1 MINSRK
7 IGIGIR
13 KMENRYSRVNDKL
26 FFADTNTEL
35 IDLPLS
41 CFNVVTIN
49 HYNQMKSFDMYIYH

>member
-7 IGIGIR
+7 IGIK

-35 IDLPLS
+35 IDLPLI
-41 CFNVVTIN
+41 CFNLVTI
-49 HYNQMKSFDMYIYH
+49 

>member
-41 CFNVVTIN
+41 CFNVVTI
-49 HYNQMKSFDMYIYH
+49 

>member
-7 IGIGIR
+7 IGIWIR

-41 CFNVVTIN
+41 CFNVVTI
-49 HYNQMKSFDMYIYH
+49 